1 MWKRLM
7 LLLQSGGR
15 VKMRLPELWRMVK
28 VARDVL
34 FLAIGIWI
42 VIHEYHSSEIN
53 EEKLPEAVTI
63 PHFYYV
69 DIWRTLTKDP
79 TWRRYFPNLSYWEQ
93 SIQLY
98 PSLSAYEQEN
108 LLRPLVNVD
117 HIRGRAIIVARWVP
131 RHELPQGQVGVNE
144 VTFFMDAANLTNYA
158 CRLIH

>member
-7 LLLQSGGR
+7 
-15 VKMRLPELWRMVK
+15 KMRLPELWLMLK

-42 VIHEYHSSEIN
+42 VVHECRSSEIN
-53 EEKLPEAVTI
+53 KEKLPEAVTI

-69 DIWRTLTKDP
+69 DIWRILTKDP
-79 TWRRYFPNLSYWEQ
+79 TWRRYFPNPSYWEQ
-93 SIQLY
+93 SMQLY

-108 LLRPLVNVD
+108 LLRPLDNVD

-131 RHELPQGQVGVNE
+131 RHAPPEGQVGINE
-144 VTFFMDAANLTNYA
+144 VTFFMDAANLSNYA
-158 CRLIH
+158 GRVVH